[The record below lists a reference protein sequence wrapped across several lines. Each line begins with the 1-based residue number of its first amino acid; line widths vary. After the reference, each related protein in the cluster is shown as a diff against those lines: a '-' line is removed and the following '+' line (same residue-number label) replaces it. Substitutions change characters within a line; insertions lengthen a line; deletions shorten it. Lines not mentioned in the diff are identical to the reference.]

1 MILHEWKKWF
11 SWYPVTLDTGKRS
24 YLQIIQRR
32 LCEDHGGEYWEY
44 RKPVVEEETVEDL
57 ASTEVSTNPNTPRYS
72 DLPDG
77 FYWIFTRKE
86 DSQSHVC
93 LVKVYTDVHYQLKG
107 VGFGMWDGAGFMP
120 MSDIEDNMFLVPVQF
135 NAINNELVTMALS
148 RSQAT

>member
-77 FYWIFTRKE
+77 FYWIYTDK
-86 DSQSHVC
+86 DGQKVDVC
-93 LVKVYTDVHYQLKG
+93 LAKLYTHPQLQQKG
-107 VGFGMWDGAGFMP
+107 LGFGMWDGAGFMP
-120 MSDIEDNMFLVPVQF
+120 LTDMSENIHLVPVKFSEEDQ
-135 NAINNELVTMALS
+135 ELHVLCFKGLGV
-148 RSQAT
+148 